1 MREPFFYSEALD
13 YVKGFEKSKIKLGL
27 ERIKKALDCFG
38 NPQNNFKSIHI
49 AGTNGKG
56 SVAAFLDSLLV
67 SQNNFVG
74 RFCSPHLITP
84 RERILIDGKPITRQ
98 WFAAS
103 VSVLRDKIEENSLE
117 LSYFEFFTL
126 LAYYV
131 FSFLKVDYGIIE
143 TGLGGR
149 LDSTNTLKHPSI
161 TVITSISEDHTSFL
175 GESLFSIAGE
185 KAGIIKP
192 GVPVIT
198 SAKGEAL
205 KRIENECKKLSAP
218 LYTLENIGFVED
230 GNRVVLKNMDV
241 SAEKVFKGGFQAENL
256 ALSLGAFHILTGKTG
271 DFSSAVK
278 KTVWPARLEKF
289 NLGNGKTLIVDGAHN
304 KDAIE
309 KVCSDIS
316 SSPDSVCIFGCMK
329 DKSVSEMIKTVEAK
343 FKNLFFTA
351 GDYHRF
357 MKREDFEKMGF
368 KDRFI
373 NLKETVDLIDKYN
386 EIYVLGSLH
395 LAGDFLKTLFEDGRY
410 KDAIVKKEPY
420 CFIFDDYP
428 Y

>member
-27 ERIKKALDCFG
+27 ERIEKALTVFD
-38 NPQNNFKSIHI
+38 NPQENFKSIHI

-56 SVAAFLDSLLV
+56 SVGAYLDSLLA
-67 SQNNFVG
+67 SKNNFVG

-103 VSVLRDKIEENSLE
+103 VSMLRDKIEEEKLE

-126 LAYYV
+126 LCFYV
-131 FSFLKVDYGIIE
+131 FSFLKVDYGIVE

-149 LDSTNTLKHPSI
+149 LDSTNTLKHPQI
-161 TVITSISEDHTSFL
+161 TIITSLSQDHTRFL
-175 GESLFSIAGE
+175 GETISSIAGE

-205 KRIENECKKLSAP
+205 MIIERECKKKSAP
-218 LYTLENIGFVED
+218 LYTLEDLGFD
-230 GNRVVLKNMDV
+230 FNG
-241 SAEKVFKGGFQAENL
+241 EKVSLNKIGLSSNTVLDGEFQSENL
-256 ALSLGAFHILTGKTG
+256 ALALASFYLITGEKG
-271 DFSSAVK
+271 DFSEAVK
-278 KTVWPARLEKF
+278 KTVWPARMEEFALS
-289 NLGNGKTLIVDGAHN
+289 GGKKLVIDGAHN
-304 KDAIE
+304 VDAI
-309 KVCSDIS
+309 KKAVSHINP
-316 SSPDSVCIFGCMK
+316 SPKSLLIFGCMK
-329 DKSVSEMIKTVEAK
+329 DKSVKDMFAIVKERFENIV
-343 FKNLFFTA
+343 LTA

-357 MKREDFEKMGF
+357 MKKEDFPETGISEEF
-368 KDRFI
+368 LE
-373 NLKETVDLIDKYN
+373 LKEIPNLIENYD

-410 KDAIVKKEPY
+410 KDAIIKKEPY
-420 CFIFDDYP
+420 SLIFDDYP